1 MLINV
6 KVKPQAKTDSITYK
20 NNIYYISVKQPAKE
34 GKANQAIIKILG
46 EYFSIP
52 KYNISIKQGH
62 KNKTKIIEIINSK
75 EHPIKN
81 KPLTQT
87 DFFKNLSKK

>member
-34 GKANQAIIKILG
+34 GK
-46 EYFSIP
+46 P
-52 KYNISIKQGH
+52 IKQ
-62 KNKTKIIEIINSK
+62 
-75 EHPIKN
+75 
-81 KPLTQT
+81 
-87 DFFKNLSKK
+87 LSKY